1 MRQDKTM
8 SPGRRA
14 KKRQARIFQAF
25 LLASL
30 SCALG
35 LVFCMVKSPQAR
47 SEAYRGLAAQ
57 AMFERRID
65 DAAAAA
71 MEAVRLNPAAPEGWT
86 LLSELLRRNGQ
97 GHAAQQALAIASR
110 LQNNPETI
118 APVYALPAE
127 LRLSLL
133 ALAETGG
140 P

>member
-1 MRQDKTM
+1 M
-8 SPGRRA
+8 SPERRA

-35 LVFCMVKSPQAR
+35 VVFCVVKSPQAR
-47 SEAYRGLAAQ
+47 SEAYRGLATQ
-57 AMFERRID
+57 AILDQRPE

-86 LLSELLRRNGQ
+86 LLSELLRRTGQ
-97 GHAAQQALAIASR
+97 DRAAQQALAIASR
-110 LQNNPETI
+110 LQHNPQVLT
-118 APVYALPAE
+118 PVYALPAE

-133 ALAETGG
+133 ALAETGT